1 MSPFI
6 SEFIGTAVLLF
17 LGIGVVSNVSLNKT
31 KAFGSSPTGKWILI
45 TTAWGFAVFFG
56 IIVSGTYS
64 GAHLNPAVTVGF
76 AIADKFEWSNVPEYI
91 LAQLLG
97 AMLGAAIAYLFYS
110 DHIRST
116 TDENTIRGC
125 FSTEP
130 AIRNYANNF
139 FSECAGTFMLVFLIF
154 FVASPIL
161 TIDELDDIQFGIG
174 SMDAFPV
181 GILVWLIGMTLG
193 GTTSYAINPARDL
206 GPRIV
211 YALFRGK
218 KANPDWYYSWIPVLG
233 PLAGGL
239 LAGLAYSFLF

>member
-1 MSPFI
+1 MSPFLA
-6 SEFIGTAVLLF
+6 EFIGTAVLLF
-17 LGIGVVSNVSLNKT
+17 LGIGVVANVSLNRT
-31 KAFGSSPTGKWILI
+31 KAFGSNPAGKWILI

-56 IIVSGTYS
+56 VIVSGSYS

-76 AIADKFEWSNVPEYI
+76 AIADKFAWSHVPEYL

-97 AMLGAAIAYLFYS
+97 AMLGAAVAYLFYN

-116 TDENTIRGC
+116 TDENIIRGC

-154 FVASPIL
+154 FIASPIL
-161 TIDELDDIQFGIG
+161 TIDGLDDIQYGIG

-181 GILVWLIGMTLG
+181 GVLVWLIGMTLG

-211 YALFRGK
+211 YVLFRGK
-218 KANPDWYYSWIPVLG
+218 KAEPDWSYSWIPVLG
-233 PLAGGL
+233 PLTGGL
-239 LAGLAYSFLF
+239 LAGLAYSFLI

>member
-1 MSPFI
+1 MSPFLA
-6 SEFIGTAVLLF
+6 EFIGTAVLLF
-17 LGIGVVSNVSLNKT
+17 LGIGVVANVSLNRT
-31 KAFGSSPTGKWILI
+31 KAFGSNPAGKWILI

-56 IIVSGTYS
+56 VIVSGSYS

-76 AIADKFEWSNVPEYI
+76 AIADKFAWSHVPEYL

-97 AMLGAAIAYLFYS
+97 AMLGAAVAYLFYN

-116 TDENTIRGC
+116 TDENIIRGC

-154 FVASPIL
+154 FIASPIL
-161 TIDELDDIQFGIG
+161 TIDGLDDIQYGIG

-181 GILVWLIGMTLG
+181 GVLVWLIGMTLG

-211 YALFRGK
+211 YVLFRGK
-218 KANPDWYYSWIPVLG
+218 KAEPDWSYSWIPVLG
-233 PLAGGL
+233 PLTGGL
-239 LAGLAYSFLF
+239 LAGLANSFLI